1 MSEITVKLPNGSEK
15 RLPEGA
21 TSLDLATTISP
32 GLAKAVVVAKVNGEV
47 RDLQDPLPDGATI
60 ELLKPD
66 SPEGLDALRHS
77 CEHVLAAAVI
87 KLFPGAQVTMGPKT
101 HAGEFYYDFDIGRAF
116 TPDDIGAI
124 EKEMSH
130 LVDDEVAF
138 KKSWLTKAEALS
150 LFTKLGQR
158 YKPEILDWIKDE
170 KVSIYQNGDF
180 VDLCRGP
187 HLPNTSFIKAFKLLN
202 VSGSYW
208 RADASREM
216 LQRVSGIAFSSK
228 KDLDAYLHRIEE
240 AKKRDHRKLGEQ
252 LKLFFVSER
261 FDGHEYVKGDPV
273 EVLVTGSVRKDLFG
287 QPGFTGETLFSEQL
301 RQGLIEA
308 LPDLKLK
315 MSGYSVNSHDAERGT
330 QTEIDLRIFSSSI
343 TREEKA
349 ALAELEKKLNHNPAA
364 KFQIIIEPRFTE
376 EIGPGLVTWLP
387 KGGRLRVIIE
397 DLWRKMHLQGGYDI
411 VFSPHLAKSDLWKV
425 SGHWNFYRESMFSPM
440 VVDGQEYML
449 KPMNCPFHVLAFKN
463 SPRSY
468 RELPL
473 RFAELGTVYRYELAG
488 VMHGLMRVRGFT
500 QDDAHLF
507 CRWDQLDAEID
518 SVLHFVL
525 KMLRVF
531 GFSKFEVN
539 LSTRPEKYVG
549 ELDQWERAEAA
560 LLSGVKR
567 HNLPYVVDAGGGAF
581 YGPKIDIK
589 LRDCLDREW
598 QCSTVQLDFN
608 NPARFHLSYT
618 NAEGKPESP
627 VMLHR
632 ALLGSIERF
641 VGILVEEHAGAFP
654 MWLSPEQV
662 RILAIAD
669 RHLDYA
675 QELAKALT
683 AAGIRVTVPTTSEK
697 LGAKI
702 RDAQLEKVPLMLVIG
717 DEEVTKKGA
726 TLRDR
731 SAGDLGFKTEA
742 DLVAYCVEQAQTPV

>member
-1 MSEITVKLPNGSEK
+1 MSEIVIKLPNGSEK
-15 RLPEGA
+15 RLPTGA
-21 TSLDLATTISP
+21 TALDLATTISP
-32 GLAKAVVVAKVNGEV
+32 KLAEAVVVARVNGEV
-47 RDLQDPLPDGATI
+47 CDLQDPLPDGASV
-60 ELLKPD
+60 ELLKPE
-66 SPEGLDALRHS
+66 SAEGLDALRHS

-87 KLFPGAQVTMGPKT
+87 KLFAGAQVTMGPKT

-116 TPDDIGAI
+116 TPDDIVLI
-124 EKEMSH
+124 EKEMTR
-130 LVDDEVAF
+130 LIDGKMAF
-138 KKSWLTKAEALS
+138 KKSWMSKPEALA
-150 LFTKLGQR
+150 LFTNLGQR
-158 YKPEILDWIKDE
+158 YKPEILEWIKDD

-187 HLPNTSFIKAFKLLN
+187 HLPHTGFIKAFKLLN

-216 LQRVSGIAFSSK
+216 LQRVSGIAFASK
-228 KDLDAYLHRIEE
+228 KDLEAHVHRVDE

-252 LKLFFVSER
+252 LGLFFVSQR
-261 FDGHEYVKGDPV
+261 FDGHEYVKGDDV

-287 QPGFTGETLFSEQL
+287 KPGFTAETLFSEEI
-301 RQGLIEA
+301 RQGVEQA
-308 LPDLKLK
+308 LSDVKLR
-315 MSGYSVNSHDAERGT
+315 MSGFSVGSHELERET
-330 QTEIDLRIFSSSI
+330 QSEIDLRIFSSSV
-343 TREEKA
+343 TKEQKL
-349 ALAELEKKLNHNPAA
+349 ALSELEKRLNKDESA
-364 KFQIIIEPRFTE
+364 KFRIVIESRFAE

-397 DLWRKMHLQGGYDI
+397 DVWRKMHLEGGYDI

-425 SGHWNFYRESMFSPM
+425 SGHWNFYRESMFAPM

-449 KPMNCPFHVLAFKN
+449 KPMNCPFHVLAYKN
-463 SPRSY
+463 TPRSY

-500 QDDAHLF
+500 QDDAHIF
-507 CRWDQLDAEID
+507 CRWDQLDQEID
-518 SVLHFVL
+518 SLLDFVI
-525 KMLRVF
+525 KMLQVF
-531 GFSKFEVN
+531 GFTKFEVN
-539 LSTRPEKYVG
+539 LATRPEKYVG

-560 LLSGVKR
+560 LLAGVKR
-567 HNLPYVVDAGGGAF
+567 HNLPFVVDAGGGAF

-608 NPARFHLSYT
+608 NPERFHLSYT
-618 NAEGKPESP
+618 NDEGKPESP

-641 VGILVEEHAGAFP
+641 VGILIEEYAGAFP

-683 AAGIRVTVPTTSEK
+683 KAGIRVTVPTTSEK

-702 RDAQLEKVPLMLVIG
+702 RDAQMEKVPLMLVIG

-731 SAGDLGFKTEA
+731 SAGDLGFKSEA
-742 DLVAYCVEQAQTPV
+742 ELVTYCVEKSRIPT